1 MSNEKASKFEQWN
14 HSMKEMTTIEDNNTW
29 QLVDKLEDKN
39 SIGVKWVYTVKLN
52 LNGSINKYKT
62 KLVVK
67 GYAQQPG
74 IDYVETFSPVTKM
87 NTIRILVALAAE
99 MKWKIWH
106 LDVKS
111 AFLNRNL
118 TEEIYV
124 AQSEGFVVKGR

>member
-39 SIGVKWVYTVKLN
+39 SIGVKWVYKVKLN

-67 GYAQQPG
+67 GYAQN
-74 IDYVETFSPVTKM
+74 SC
-87 NTIRILVALAAE
+87 
-99 MKWKIWH
+99 
-106 LDVKS
+106 S
-111 AFLNRNL
+111 
-118 TEEIYV
+118 
-124 AQSEGFVVKGR
+124 

>member
-1 MSNEKASKFEQWN
+1 
-14 HSMKEMTTIEDNNTW
+14 MKEMTTIEDNNTW